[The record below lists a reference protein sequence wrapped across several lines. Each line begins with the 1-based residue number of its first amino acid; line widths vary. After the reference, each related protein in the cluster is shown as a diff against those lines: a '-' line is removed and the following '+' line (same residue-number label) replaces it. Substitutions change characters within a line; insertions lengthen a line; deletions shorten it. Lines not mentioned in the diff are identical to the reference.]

1 MRHFPFHSLLDKP
14 ISTPLDSLGVTQEG
28 PNPTLAQKNE
38 EELHWLALRLL
49 PGLGNRMALRL
60 LNAIGSAPGIFR
72 ASASELESLGVSS
85 NVVRSL
91 VTGTVFE
98 HAAREAEQARQLG
111 ASFLTI
117 RDAAYPALLKEI
129 FDPPLLLYA
138 RGDLALLGAPAVGIV
153 GTRRPTAYGRAMAER
168 LATDLAVRGLVI
180 VSGLARGIDS
190 LAHRGALQAGGKTIA
205 VLGTGMD
212 VAYPAE
218 NKKLFAEIAEKG
230 LLLSEFPLGSFPAPQ
245 NFPIRNRIIAGLSLG
260 VVVVEAAQYSGSLIT
275 ARLAMEQN
283 REVFGVPG
291 SVTNKNSWGPH
302 ILIKQGAKLV
312 QDWQDVVEELPAE
325 VRRALISSSDATP
338 EPGKPSLFAES
349 LSEREQAIYSLLQVD
364 EPVHIDEIL
373 DALPQFSS
381 SEVLASLLELEFKSL
396 LRQLPGKNFVKTF

>member
-1 MRHFPFHSLLDKP
+1 
-14 ISTPLDSLGVTQEG
+14 VTEDG
-28 PNPTLAQKNE
+28 PNPALAQKSE

-49 PGLGNRMALRL
+49 PGLGNRMAMRL
-60 LNAIGSAPGIFR
+60 LNAIGSPAGIFR

-85 NVVRSL
+85 DVVRSL
-91 VTGTVFE
+91 ATGTVFE
-98 HAAREAEQARQLG
+98 QAAREAEQARQLG
-111 ASFLTI
+111 ASFLMI

-138 RGDLALLGAPAVGIV
+138 RGDLALVGAPAIGIV

-168 LATDLAVRGLVI
+168 LANDLAARGLVI
-180 VSGLARGIDS
+180 VSGLARGVDS
-190 LAHRGALQAGGKTIA
+190 AAHRGALQVGGKTIA

-212 VAYPAE
+212 VPYPAE
-218 NKKLFAEIAEKG
+218 NKKLLAEIAEKG

-291 SVTNKNSWGPH
+291 AVTNKNSWGPH

-325 VRRALISSSDATP
+325 VRRALISSPDATS

-349 LSEREQAIYSLLQVD
+349 LSEREQAIYGLLQVD

-373 DALPQFSS
+373 DTLAQFSS
-381 SEVLASLLELEFKSL
+381 SEVLATLLDLEFKSL
-396 LRQLPGKNFVKTF
+396 VRQLPGKNFVKTF

>member
-1 MRHFPFHSLLDKP
+1 
-14 ISTPLDSLGVTQEG
+14 
-28 PNPTLAQKNE
+28 
-38 EELHWLALRLL
+38 
-49 PGLGNRMALRL
+49 
-60 LNAIGSAPGIFR
+60 
-72 ASASELESLGVSS
+72 
-85 NVVRSL
+85 
-91 VTGTVFE
+91 VFE
-98 HAAREAEQARQLG
+98 QAAREAEQARQLG
-111 ASFLTI
+111 ASFLMI

-138 RGDLALLGAPAVGIV
+138 RGDLALVGAPAIGIV

-168 LATDLAVRGLVI
+168 LANDLAARGLVI
-180 VSGLARGIDS
+180 VSGLARGVDS
-190 LAHRGALQAGGKTIA
+190 AAHRGALQVGGKTIA

-212 VAYPAE
+212 VPYPAE
-218 NKKLFAEIAEKG
+218 NKKLLAEIAEKG

-291 SVTNKNSWGPH
+291 AVTNKNSWGPH
-302 ILIKQGAKLV
+302 IRIKQGAKLV

-325 VRRALISSSDATP
+325 VRRALISSPDATS

-349 LSEREQAIYSLLQVD
+349 LSEREQAIYGLLQVD

-373 DALPQFSS
+373 DTLAQFSS
-381 SEVLASLLELEFKSL
+381 SEVLATLLDLEFKSL
-396 LRQLPGKNFVKTF
+396 VRQLPGKNFVKTF

>member
-1 MRHFPFHSLLDKP
+1 M
-14 ISTPLDSLGVTQEG
+14 TPLDSLGVTQDG
-28 PNPTLAQKNE
+28 PNPALAQKNE

-49 PGLGNRMALRL
+49 PGLGNRTAQRL
-60 LNAIGSAPGIFR
+60 LNAIGSVTGIFR
-72 ASASELESLGVSS
+72 ASASELESLGVPSD
-85 NVVRSL
+85 VVRSI

-98 HAAREAEQARQLG
+98 QAAREAEQARQLG
-111 ASFLTI
+111 ASLLTI
-117 RDAAYPALLKEI
+117 RDAAYPKLLQEI

-138 RGDLALLGAPAVGIV
+138 RGGLALLEAPAVGIV
-153 GTRRPTAYGRAMAER
+153 GTRRPTAYGKAMAER

-218 NKKLFAEIAEKG
+218 NKKLLAEIAEKG

-325 VRRALISSSDATP
+325 VRRALISSPEATS

-349 LSEREQAIYSLLQVD
+349 LSEREQAIYGLLKVD
-364 EPVHIDEIL
+364 EPVHIDVIL

-381 SEVLASLLELEFKSL
+381 SEVLATLLDLEFKNL
-396 LRQLPGKNFVKTF
+396 VRQLPGKNFVKTF

>member
-1 MRHFPFHSLLDKP
+1 MHSLLDKP
-14 ISTPLDSLGVTQEG
+14 ILTPLDSLDVRQEG
-28 PNPTLAQKNE
+28 PNPTLAEKNE

-60 LNAIGSAPGIFR
+60 LNAIGSATGIFR
-72 ASASELESLGVSS
+72 ASASELESRGVSS
-85 NVVRSL
+85 DVVRSI

-98 HAAREAEQARQLG
+98 QAAREAEQARQLG

-117 RDAAYPALLKEI
+117 RDAAYPKLLQEI

-153 GTRRPTAYGRAMAER
+153 GTRRPTAYGKAMAER
-168 LATDLAVRGLVI
+168 LATDLAARGLVI

-218 NKKLFAEIAEKG
+218 NKKLLAEIAEKG

-312 QDWQDVVEELPAE
+312 QDWQDVVEELPSE
-325 VRRALISSSDATP
+325 VRRALISSPDATS

-349 LSEREQAIYSLLQVD
+349 LSEREQAIYGLLKVD

-373 DALPQFSS
+373 DALPQRSP
-381 SEVLASLLELEFKSL
+381 SEVLAALLDLEFRSL
-396 LRQLPGKNFVKTF
+396 VRQLPGKNFVKTF